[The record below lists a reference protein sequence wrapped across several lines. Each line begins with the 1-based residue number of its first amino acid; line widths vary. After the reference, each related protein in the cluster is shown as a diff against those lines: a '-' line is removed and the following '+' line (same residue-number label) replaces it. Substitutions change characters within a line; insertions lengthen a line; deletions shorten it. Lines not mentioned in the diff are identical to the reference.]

1 MKAPFLLLWALVLIF
16 SPAAYS
22 LNTTAP
28 LVNRIEGQVFNPDHF
43 PVQNMY
49 VQLINEVDSV
59 IAQTK
64 TNSSGRFTF
73 TGMPGG
79 RYLIKVLP
87 LGTKFKEQT
96 VEVYVQNPTIG
107 ASDFVY
113 ADVYLTYDKGAQ
125 NSSAQTSPE
134 AIFVQEIP
142 PAAKKLY
149 EDGAEDLRKNRKEGF
164 VKIEQALELF
174 PTYFDAL
181 SLLGEKYVAQ
191 NNYAKAYPYLIRA
204 IDINPRSSISF
215 FRLGFAFFQLKQYP
229 AALEAAK
236 AAAILVPDSI
246 DALLL
251 YGTTLR
257 VNEKYDDAEKILQK
271 ADSLA
276 KEKNAEVH
284 WQLALLYNR
293 LDRNQDAIRE
303 LETFLKIEPKS
314 PDKNK
319 ILDLI
324 AKLKSAANKAK

>member
-1 MKAPFLLLWALVLIF
+1 MKYVFYFCVLCFIFLVICPSNIF
-16 SPAAYS
+16 SKS
-22 LNTTAP
+22 LR
-28 LVNRIEGQVFNPDHF
+28 LVNRIEGQVFNPEHL

-49 VQLINEVDSV
+49 VELVNEVDSV

-113 ADVYLTYDKGAQ
+113 TDVYLTYDKRQ
-125 NSSAQTSPE
+125 DSSTETSPE

-149 EDGAEDLRKNRKEGF
+149 EDGAGDLRKNRQEGF
-164 VKIEQALELF
+164 IKIEQALEIF

-181 SLLGEKYVAQ
+181 SLLGEKYVAL
-191 NNYAKAYPYLIRA
+191 NNYEKAYPYLIKA
-204 IDINPRSSISF
+204 IDVNPRSSISF
-215 FRLGFAFFQLKQYP
+215 FRLGFAFFQIKQYA

-236 AAAILVPDSI
+236 AATILVPDSI

-257 VNEKYDDAEKILQK
+257 VNEKYEDAEKVLRK

-276 KEKNAEVH
+276 KGKNAEVH
-284 WQLALLYNR
+284 WQLALIYNR
-293 LDRNQDAIRE
+293 LNRNQDAIAE

-324 AKLKSAANKAK
+324 AKLKTAGNKFK